1 MKIVMEHTVKSGE
14 GMIGIMKR
22 AGLDPRDWKVVYQQS
37 YNAHL
42 KKAYNKL
49 GHIRPGDTVKLPVM
63 SRKTLDDLV
72 AEVETMSKDLTGL
85 IDADLRTWSKLRA
98 LRKAKRDKW
107 KAYKKIKSDIQPK
120 RDSKKLA
127 DALVKRCIEVDK
139 ASAKGLGN
147 KTKAIVDCALLF
159 SKSKKFEKNLKTLE
173 AEFGVKKADSAA
185 ADAAVDALEAEILA
199 RGKVAQAARHMMLK
213 VKNIF
218 LKMRYD
224 MYG

>member
-72 AEVETMSKDLTGL
+72 AKVQTMSKDLTRL
-85 IDADLRTWSKLRA
+85 IEADLRTLSKLKA
-98 LRKAKRDKW
+98 LRKAKREKW

-139 ASAKGLGN
+139 ASAKGLGQEV
-147 KTKAIVDCALLF
+147 KAIVNCALLYG
-159 SKSKKFEKNLKTLE
+159 KSKKFEQNLKTLE
-173 AEFGVKKADSAA
+173 AEFGVKKADSAV
-185 ADAAVDALEAEILA
+185 ADAAVDALEAVVVA
-199 RGKVAQAARHMMLK
+199 RSKAAKATSHMMLK
-213 VKNIF
+213 VENSF
-218 LKMRYD
+218 RKMRYD
-224 MYG
+224 MYD